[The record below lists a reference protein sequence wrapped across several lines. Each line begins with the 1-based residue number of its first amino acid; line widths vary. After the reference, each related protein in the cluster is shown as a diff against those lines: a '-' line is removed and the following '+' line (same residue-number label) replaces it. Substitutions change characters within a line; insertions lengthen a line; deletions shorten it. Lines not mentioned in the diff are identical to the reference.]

1 MALVEGKEYPEHLY
15 YDLEN
20 QMWYEPLDDGTVCT
34 GFTPVAM
41 DLAGEILVFTPKR
54 IGHRFEVQR
63 SFAIIEGGKW
73 VGAAHAAFAGVVV
86 KANEELQRRPGL
98 LNTDPFG
105 AGWMLIVRPEDENWR
120 IGLLTGPEI
129 GPAFSA
135 WLAEGAYKKR
145 AN

>member
-20 QMWYEPLDDGTVCT
+20 QMWYEPLDDGTVRT

-73 VGAAHAAFAGVVV
+73 VGAAHAAFAAAPSWAAQHRSVRRGLD
-86 KANEELQRRPGL
+86 ANRPARGRELAHWSSDRPGNRTSL
-98 LNTDPFG
+98 LSM
-105 AGWMLIVRPEDENWR
+105 AGGRSI
-120 IGLLTGPEI
+120 
-129 GPAFSA
+129 
-135 WLAEGAYKKR
+135 
-145 AN
+145 

>member
-1 MALVEGKEYPEHLY
+1 MALIDGKEYPEHLY

-20 QMWYEPLDDGTVCT
+20 QMWYEPLDDGTVRT

-54 IGHRFEVQR
+54 IGHRFEAQR

-73 VGAAHAAFAGVVV
+73 VGAAHAAFTGVVV
-86 KANEELQRRPGL
+86 KANAELERRPGL

-105 AGWMLIVRPEDENWR
+105 AGWMIKVKLSDEA
-120 IGLLTGPEI
+120 GLKSLL
-129 GPAFSA
+129 SYD
-135 WLAEGAYKKR
+135 AYQKQI
-145 AN
+145 ADSH